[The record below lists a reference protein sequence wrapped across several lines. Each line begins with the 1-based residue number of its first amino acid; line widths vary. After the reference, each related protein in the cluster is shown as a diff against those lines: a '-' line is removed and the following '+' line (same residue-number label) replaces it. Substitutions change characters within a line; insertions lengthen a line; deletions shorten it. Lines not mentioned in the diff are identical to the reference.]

1 MWIILI
7 FFTGTVSITSL
18 ASTLEILY
26 LWVKYYMHKECILL
40 SGEKTFPQVL
50 LPYIGF
56 SINLPWR
63 EFRSQYKK
71 KIIKEFTKIIS
82 RNNKD
87 NVCSKIKM
95 QINQWMDG
103 WMNGRMDR
111 RTACVC
117 LPTCLCTSPHAKLCL
132 CMHVLLYKF
141 KGTNNL
147 TATESARVTL
157 PVTVNC

>member
-71 KIIKEFTKIIS
+71 KKKK
-82 RNNKD
+82 RNSQKSS
-87 NVCSKIKM
+87 VGIARTMYVVKLKCKL
-95 QINQWMDG
+95 INGWIDGWMDG
-103 WMNGRMDR
+103 
-111 RTACVC
+111 RTDGQHVCVCPHACVHHHTQSYVC
-117 LPTCLCTSPHAKLCL
+117 A
-132 CMHVLLYKF
+132 CMCYCINS
-141 KGTNNL
+141 KGQT
-147 TATESARVTL
+147 T
-157 PVTVNC
+157 